1 MSRLKDLNKAKETLQ
16 KEHLT
21 NEDLERQFREREE
34 EIIKTEIL
42 PIITKQIEP
51 ALSEVQRELVIV
63 VDYKPDQPIS
73 VHLSRKRNFKEVISD
88 VVEILP
94 DPPVEHKTINKPA
107 SKARPS
113 KWQRLRVEYP
123 NGDVIEEKTAKDT
136 LIEFIRRTGYKKVR
150 ELALENKSKNLR
162 AGGGILIS
170 NTLDSKYRSE
180 QHEIAPGWYV
190 CTHGPTIQK
199 KRSIETISE
208 KLGLRVKVTIV

>member
-1 MSRLKDLNKAKETLQ
+1 MSRLSELYKSVEFLKKEGLSFED
-16 KEHLT
+16 KEQELF
-21 NEDLERQFREREE
+21 ELEES
-34 EIIKTEIL
+34 IIKKEIL

-63 VDYKPDQPIS
+63 VDYKPNQPIS
-73 VHLSRKRNFKEVISD
+73 VHLSRKRNFKEVIGD
-88 VVEILP
+88 VIEILP
-94 DPPVEHKTINKPA
+94 DPPVEHKTINKSA

-190 CTHGPTIQK
+190 CTHGATIHK

-208 KLGLRVKVTIV
+208 KLGLGVKVTIV